1 MRASSSECSSTRVAK
16 RRRSRARSVGAT
28 PRHCGKA
35 ALARATAASVSS
47 TPAGSSSAIVS
58 SVAGLVTVSAIGA
71 FDHGA
76 DSSRHGVRHR
86 DVAFGDKVPKGG
98 PCPGRA
104 GAEETQKLPG
114 REEVRRVL
122 EIHCRPVAAP
132 APLLGLLAD
141 SGANRV
147 QHDVPGGFQ
156 EVRVLRYRP
165 PRVVVPKEMTRPPV
179 PAVHLAGMPGVE
191 EAHSSGEARFSRP
204 DEKVV
209 VVCHQAIR
217 DDAPLLLR
225 DDARKPAQEV
235 EAIEVVVEDRLAVVP
250 ARGEVVVG
258 AGLEDPQCTSHSGE
272 DSALRTGAGRLWRTS
287 HTFVTTSDTGTWISW
302 PRLFVWVAA
311 QSARAERYCSA
322 SRTSSSKRRA
332 SSPASGCHSTPTAKR
347 RVGSSTASIVP
358 SFA

>member
-1 MRASSSECSSTRVAK
+1 MRAASLECSSAPAAQ
-16 RRRSRARSVGAT
+16 RRRNRPRSVGAT
-28 PRHCGKA
+28 TRHCGKP

-86 DVAFGDKVPKGG
+86 DVPCGDKVPKGG
-98 PCPGRA
+98 PCPGGT
-104 GAEETQKLPG
+104 GAEETQELPG
-114 REEVRRVL
+114 REEVRGVL
-122 EIHCRPVAAP
+122 QIHCRPVAAP
-132 APLLGLLAD
+132 APLLWLLAD

-235 EAIEVVVEDRLAVVP
+235 EAIESSWKIGWPLFPRA
-250 ARGEVVVG
+250 AR
-258 AGLEDPQCTSHSGE
+258 
-272 DSALRTGAGRLWRTS
+272 W
-287 HTFVTTSDTGTWISW
+287 
-302 PRLFVWVAA
+302 
-311 QSARAERYCSA
+311 
-322 SRTSSSKRRA
+322 
-332 SSPASGCHSTPTAKR
+332 
-347 RVGSSTASIVP
+347 
-358 SFA
+358 